1 MTYGRIGDDRMMT
14 STEVRADLIRA
25 LRLDLVGPGRDPIE
39 AGKVLGSLEEVLD
52 SPPTRWYLTG
62 FLAPANASLEQRSDE
77 EPTEDM
83 EAEPERRG
91 IGDDGLTDRTAAKAT
106 PFPSSLGLSFLVSPT
121 TKTLKL
127 AVRWGD
133 YRPSEERGD
142 HWVRQPKEVHLEV
155 ELPTSTDMPLLK
167 PLRDSGGLE
176 LSISVRQLQT
186 EFLPEGHV
194 YLPGTRAVS
203 AFVVNRRRS
212 ASDAIKDLAFAFQAE
227 LEVHCETPFIPRLD
241 LAGLR
246 SDDLDDR
253 IADLQYRDEVEFAV
267 GHGAAAEAEV
277 VDGTCRLLRTVWVP
291 VAGVERV
298 QPSRRD
304 GVELRMEALAE
315 LADFSVVRA
324 KLGGLVALYRHWI
337 QEQAEKAEKE
347 VKSVS
352 RRLHT
357 TQELKKR
364 ANAAADRIER
374 GIQAL
379 EDPLALD
386 AFRTANRVM
395 AAYVRRRKVNEGAKA
410 DEVVPTWYPFQIAFV
425 LLNMEG
431 IVYPAGKDGRP
442 NDREIVD
449 LLFFPTGG
457 GKTEAY
463 LGLAAITLLLRR
475 LRNPGLSGAGVA
487 VLMRYTLRLLT
498 LDQLGRAASVICA
511 LELERAKDPAKWGT
525 WPFEIG
531 LWVGQGATPNIL
543 GGKGNRKE
551 HTAVWKVDKFKT
563 ESGRYPSPIPL
574 ESCPWCGTTFKTS
587 SFNMVPDA
595 DKPLDL
601 RITCPNQDCEFK
613 GNRRLPIVAV
623 DEAIYRRLPCF
634 LIATVDK
641 FAAMPWTGQVAHFFG
656 RVETVVGDGTDIR
669 HGFHSRAEMD
679 DGRMPEGTPLPAGR
693 LLPPDLVIQDEL
705 HLISGPLGTMVGLYE
720 TALEELCKREVNGK
734 VIPPKIV
741 ASTATV
747 RRSEDQVRALFAR
760 PLMQVFPPQGPDRR
774 DSFFAEMVPAEKSPA
789 RLYMGI
795 AAQGRNPKTILLRTY
810 LALMGAG
817 EKAFRQAQIDGL
829 DPNPADP
836 YMTLLGYFNALKEL
850 GGARRIIEDE
860 VQSRLR
866 KYAERRRVGEK
877 KEQGLFSSREMNFDV
892 MELTSRV
899 STADVAKAKK
909 GLEERFVRPTR
920 EDGLKASDRKGVDV
934 GIATNMISVGLDITR
949 LGLMA
954 VFGQPKTTSE
964 YIQATS
970 RVGRD
975 PNRPGLV
982 VTILNLHK
990 PRDRSH
996 FERFGYYHRTFY
1008 RAVEASS
1015 VTPFSPRALD
1025 RGLAGTVVALARL
1038 GDPEMS
1044 HPLGAKLAAIR
1055 RDRLNWI
1062 VDVLRKR
1069 VENHANQHKDQT
1081 EPQATTVADRVKD
1094 LLDAWA
1100 GVVLDYQE
1108 AGLGLQYQQE
1118 LKGSKNQRLLHEF
1131 LHSEVGGKPPKVRK
1145 FRANRSLRD
1154 VEPNVKLWM
1163 KTLENEELEAESE
1176 GAE

>member
-1 MTYGRIGDDRMMT
+1 MT
-14 STEVRADLIRA
+14 SSLEIRADLIRA
-25 LRLDLVGPGRDPIE
+25 LRLDLVGPGRDPLLP
-39 AGKVLGSLEEVLD
+39 GGVLGNPEETLD

-62 FLAPANASLEQRSDE
+62 FLAPANASLEQRCDE

-83 EAEPERRG
+83 EAEAERRG
-91 IGDDGLTDRTAAKAT
+91 VGDDGLVDRTAAKAT
-106 PFPSSLGLSFLVSPT
+106 PFPSSLGLSFLVTPAT
-121 TKTLKL
+121 RVLRL

-133 YRPSEERGD
+133 YRPTEDRGD
-142 HWVRQPKEVHLEV
+142 HWVRSPKEIILEV
-155 ELPTSTDMPLLK
+155 ELPVSTETPLLRAL
-167 PLRDSGGLE
+167 PGTGGLE
-176 LSISVRQLQT
+176 LSVSVREIQADC
-186 EFLPEGHV
+186 LPQDHA
-194 YLPGTRAVS
+194 YLAGSRAVS
-203 AFVVNRRRS
+203 AFVVNRRRLGPES
-212 ASDAIKDLAFAFQAE
+212 AKDLAFAFQVE
-227 LEVHCETPFIPRLD
+227 LEVQSNSPFIPRLD

-246 SDDLDDR
+246 SVDLDDR
-253 IADLQYRDEVEFAV
+253 ISDLQYRDEVEFGV
-267 GHGAAAEAEV
+267 GHGAAAEADV

-298 QPSRRD
+298 APSKRD
-304 GVELRMEALAE
+304 GVELRMEV
-315 LADFSVVRA
+315 LADLPDFETAQA
-324 KLGGLVALYRHWI
+324 KLGGLAAHYRHWI
-337 QEQAEKAEKE
+337 QEQAERALKDVKA
-347 VKSVS
+347 VP
-352 RRLHT
+352 RRAQT
-357 TQELKKR
+357 TNELKKR
-364 ANAAADRIER
+364 ANEAAKRIDR
-374 GIQAL
+374 GIQSL
-379 EDPLALD
+379 EDPQALD
-386 AFRTANRVM
+386 AFRTANKVM

-410 DEVVPTWYPFQIAFV
+410 EEVVPTWYPFQIAFV
-425 LLNMEG
+425 LLNLEG
-431 IVYPAGKDGRP
+431 IVHPAGVAGRP

-475 LRNPGLSGAGVA
+475 LRNPGLAGAGVA

-511 LELERAKDPAKWGT
+511 LELERIKDPVRWGT

-531 LWVGQGATPNIL
+531 LWVGQGATPNVL

-574 ESCPWCGTTFKTS
+574 ESCPWCGTPFRPG
-587 SFNMVPDA
+587 SFNMFPDA
-595 DKPLDL
+595 DHPVDL
-601 RITCPNQDCEFK
+601 RITCSNQDCEFK

-641 FAAMPWTGQVAHFFG
+641 FAAMPWTGQVAHLFG
-656 RVETVVGDGTDIR
+656 RVQTVVGDGTDIR
-669 HGFHSRAEMD
+669 HGFASRAD
-679 DGRMPEGTPLPAGR
+679 SIDGKMPPGTPLPGGG

-720 TALEELCKREVNGK
+720 TAVEKLCMREVDGK
-734 VIPPKIV
+734 SIPPKIV

-747 RRSEDQVRALFAR
+747 RRSEDQIRALFAR

-774 DSFFAEMVPAEKSPA
+774 DSFFAEMVPATKSPA

-795 AAQGRNPKTILLRTY
+795 AAQGRNPKTILLRCY
-810 LALMGAG
+810 LALLGAS
-817 EKAFRQAQIDGL
+817 EKAFRLAQAEGL

-877 KEQGLFSSREMNFDV
+877 REQGLFSSREVNFDV

-899 STADVAKAKK
+899 STSDVAKAKK
-909 GLEERFVRPTR
+909 GLEEVFVRPHK
-920 EDGLKASDRKGVDV
+920 EAGAKPAERKGVDV
-934 GIATNMISVGLDITR
+934 GIATNMISVGLDISR

-975 PNRPGLV
+975 EKRPGLV

-1008 RAVEASS
+1008 RAVEATS

-1038 GDPEMS
+1038 ADSEMT
-1044 HPLGAKLAAIR
+1044 HPLGAKLAADR

-1069 VENHANQHKDQT
+1069 VESHAKLPGDQS
-1081 EPQATTVADRVKD
+1081 EPQATTVANRVKG
-1094 LLDAWA
+1094 LLDSWA
-1100 GVVLDYQE
+1100 GVVLDYQKE
-1108 AGLGLQYQQE
+1108 GIGLQYQQE
-1118 LKGSKNQRLLHEF
+1118 VKGSHNQRLLHEF
-1131 LHSEVGGKPPKVRK
+1131 LHPEVAGKPPRVRE

-1154 VEPNVKLWM
+1154 VEPNVNLWM
-1163 KTLENEELEAESE
+1163 KTLENEDLEPESME

>member
-1 MTYGRIGDDRMMT
+1 MT
-14 STEVRADLIRA
+14 SSPEVRADLIRA
-25 LRLDLVGPGRDPIE
+25 LRLDLVGPGRDPINSG
-39 AGKVLGSLEEVLD
+39 AILGNLEETLD

-62 FLAPANASLEQRSDE
+62 FLAPANASLEQRCDE

-83 EAEPERRG
+83 EAEAERRG
-91 IGDDGLTDRTAAKAT
+91 IGDDGLTDRTAAKST

-121 TKTLKL
+121 THSLKVG
-127 AVRWGD
+127 VRWGD

-142 HWVRQPKEVHLEV
+142 HWVRQPKEALLTVD
-155 ELPTSTDMPLLK
+155 LPTSTEIPLLVSIS
-167 PLRDSGGLE
+167 DSRGLE
-176 LSISVRQLQT
+176 LSISIREIQT
-186 EFLPEGHV
+186 EFLPEGHAIAT
-194 YLPGTRAVS
+194 GTRAVS
-203 AFVVNRRRS
+203 VFVVNRRRLV
-212 ASDAIKDLAFAFQAE
+212 ADEIKDLSFAFQVE
-227 LEVHCETPFIPRLD
+227 LEVGSETPFIPRLD

-246 SDDLDDR
+246 SEDLDDR
-253 IADLQYRDEVEFAV
+253 VADLQYRDETEFAV
-267 GHGAAAEAEV
+267 GHGAAAEPEIV
-277 VDGTCRLLRTVWVP
+277 EGTCRTLRTVWVP

-298 QPSRRD
+298 VPSKRD

-315 LADFSVVRA
+315 LTDFEAVQA

-337 QEQAEKAEKE
+337 QEQVEKAVED
-347 VKSVS
+347 VKTVPN
-352 RRLHT
+352 RVQTALA
-357 TQELKKR
+357 LKNR
-364 ANAAADRIER
+364 AIEAAKRIER
-374 GIQAL
+374 GIQSL
-379 EDPLALD
+379 EDPQALD
-386 AFRTANRVM
+386 AFRTANKVM
-395 AAYVRRRKVNEGAKA
+395 AAYVRRRKVNEGAKPE
-410 DEVVPTWYPFQIAFV
+410 DVTPTWFPFQIAFV
-425 LLNMEG
+425 LLNLEG
-431 IVYPAGKDGRP
+431 IVYPAGRDGRP

-475 LRNPGLSGAGVA
+475 LRNPGLAGAGVA

-511 LELERAKDPAKWGT
+511 LELERAAHPEKWGT

-563 ESGRYPSPIPL
+563 ESARYPSPIPL
-574 ESCPWCGTTFKTS
+574 ESCPWCGTPFKTS

-595 DKPLDL
+595 ENPVDL
-601 RITCPNQDCEFK
+601 RITCPNQDCEFTR
-613 GNRRLPIVAV
+613 NRRLPIVAV
-623 DEAIYRRLPCF
+623 DEPIYRRLPCF

-641 FAAMPWTGQVAHFFG
+641 FAAMPWTGEVAHLFG
-656 RVETVVGDGTDIR
+656 RVQTVVGDGTDIK
-669 HGFHSRAEMD
+669 HGFHSRAEID
-679 DGRMPEGTPLPAGR
+679 DGKMPAGSPIPGGR

-720 TALEELCKREVNGK
+720 TAVEELCKRDVDGK
-734 VIPPKIV
+734 PVPPKIV

-747 RRSEDQVRALFAR
+747 RRSEDQTRALFAR

-774 DSFFAEMVPAEKSPA
+774 DSFFAETVQAEKSPA
-789 RLYMGI
+789 RLYVGI

-810 LALMGAG
+810 LALLGAG
-817 EKAFRQAQIDGL
+817 EKAFRHAQAAGL

-866 KYAERRRVGEK
+866 KYSERRRVGEK
-877 KEQGLFSSREMNFDV
+877 REQGLFSSREVNFDV

-909 GLEERFVRPTR
+909 GLEERFVRS
-920 EDGLKASDRKGVDV
+920 EKASDRKGVDV

-975 PNRPGLV
+975 ASRPGLV

-1008 RAVEASS
+1008 RSVEATS

-1038 GDPEMS
+1038 VDPEMT
-1044 HPLGAKLAAIR
+1044 HPLGAKLAADR

-1069 VENHANQHKDQT
+1069 VENHANQPKDQT

-1100 GVVLDYQE
+1100 GVVLDYQKE
-1108 AGLGLQYQQE
+1108 GIGLQYQQE
-1118 LKGSKNQRLLHEF
+1118 VKGSQNQRLLHEF
-1131 LHSEVGGKPPKVRK
+1131 LHPEIGGKPPKVRK

-1154 VEPNVKLWM
+1154 VEPNVNLWM
-1163 KTLENEELEAESE
+1163 KTLENEELEPEAEGVE
-1176 GAE
+1176 